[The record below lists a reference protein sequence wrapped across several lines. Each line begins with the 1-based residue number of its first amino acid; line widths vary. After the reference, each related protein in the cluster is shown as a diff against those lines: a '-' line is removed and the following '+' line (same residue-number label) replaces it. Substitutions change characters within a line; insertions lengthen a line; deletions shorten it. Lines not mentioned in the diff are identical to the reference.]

1 MSDWRTS
8 RRPRG
13 SGSRRPPQ
21 NALYSRT
28 RRERFTKEDID
39 HVMDVMLKVGE
50 MEGRKRGYR
59 EAQQEMAELLR
70 QADLIGSGEIV
81 DPDDLSTAEVIDDEL
96 VRDVERFLQDQGD
109 DQ

>member
-1 MSDWRTS
+1 
-8 RRPRG
+8 
-13 SGSRRPPQ
+13 
-21 NALYSRT
+21 
-28 RRERFTKEDID
+28 
-39 HVMDVMLKVGE
+39 